1 MTPSISTSRLVLK
14 PLTKATPRNVA
25 WLRDPQVVRYSQ
37 QQHGHHSLSSQL
49 RYVQSFGGGSHI
61 WGIHLVENGEYIG
74 NVTARR
80 DPPNNVA
87 DVGIMIG
94 DTCHWGKGYGREAWI
109 SACSW
114 LLRKDGGGVRRL
126 EAGCAKSNEAM
137 LRIIRGAG
145 FRLEGELLN
154 KFVFNHQLDS
164 AVLFGKTL

>member
-1 MTPSISTSRLVLK
+1 MTLSISTPRLILR
-14 PLTKATPRNVA
+14 PLAKATPRNLA

-37 QQHGHHSLSSQL
+37 QQYGHHTLSSQL

-61 WGIHLVENGEYIG
+61 WGIHLVESGEHIG

-94 DTCHWGKGYGREAWI
+94 DTDCWGKGYGKEAWRA
-109 SACSW
+109 ACAW
-114 LLRKDGGGVRRL
+114 LLSREGGGVRRL

-137 LRIIRGAG
+137 LRIIRNAG
-145 FRLEGELLN
+145 FKQEGELLN
-154 KFVFNHQLDS
+154 KFVFNRQLDS
-164 AVLFGKTL
+164 ALLFGRTL